1 MFLQAAGHADV
12 VDPQE
17 AAAGEGDIPGGVQR
31 EHGLRAP
38 LEAEGAGG
46 KQQRPRRRG
55 EAAGFAL
62 APPRDGRDSREALLP
77 RTSLGN
83 TAGLAARRAVP
94 AAKLICGGPALG
106 PAPGMATAPRQPRR
120 GRELQAPP
128 ANPSSGE
135 LLSLPARG
143 HCGRS

>member
-46 KQQRPRRRG
+46 KQQRPRRCG
-55 EAAGFAL
+55 EAAGLFSH
-62 APPRDGRDSREALLP
+62 R
-77 RTSLGN
+77 LGTGG
-83 TAGLAARRAVP
+83 TAGKRGCLRRA
-94 AAKLICGGPALG
+94 
-106 PAPGMATAPRQPRR
+106 
-120 GRELQAPP
+120 
-128 ANPSSGE
+128 
-135 LLSLPARG
+135 
-143 HCGRS
+143 